1 MRKKT
6 SGEPAVRL
14 QGLANILIEDAAVGA
29 AALVRPPDED
39 LFR

>member
-1 MRKKT
+1 MRKKS

-14 QGLANILIEDAAVGA
+14 QGLANVLVEGTQERA